1 MIEQKRLGKIMS
13 TEEIVQI
20 RDVYKQ
26 YPLGKLMVDALCG
39 VDMSLYRGEFVAL
52 VGPSG
57 SGKSTLLNMIGCVDV
72 PTSGTVLI
80 DGKNISELK
89 EKELTQLRLEKLGF
103 IFQSFNLINVLS
115 VYQNVEMPLLLQGKY
130 TKAEREAK
138 VTQIVDR
145 VGLTKFIRHRPNE
158 LSGGQR
164 QRVSIARALIT
175 GPRIVLA
182 DEPTANLDSKTGKEI
197 IDLMKEINEQE
208 HTTFIF
214 STHDDRV
221 VSRVERIIP
230 IEDGVIKLDSSVEA
244 KMNSGLDSQSR
255 SA

>member
-1 MIEQKRLGKIMS
+1 MSERSGEAIVKI
-13 TEEIVQI
+13 I
-20 RDVYKQ
+20 DVYKH
-26 YPLGKLMVDALCG
+26 YPLGKTTVEALRG
-39 VDMSLYRGEFVAL
+39 VNMELYKGEFAAL

-72 PTSGTVLI
+72 PSSGTVLI
-80 DGKNISELK
+80 DGNDISKLS
-89 EKELTQLRLEKLGF
+89 EKALTKLRLEKLGF

-115 VYQNVEMPLLLQGKY
+115 VYQNVEMPLLLQGRHS
-130 TKAEREAK
+130 KAEREQK
-138 VTQIVDR
+138 IKTIIDR

-182 DEPTANLDSKTGKEI
+182 DEPTANLDSVTGKEI

-208 HTTFIF
+208 KTTFIF

-230 IEDGVIKLDSSVEA
+230 IEDGVIKTEA
-244 KMNSGLDSQSR
+244 
-255 SA
+255 AAH

>member
-1 MIEQKRLGKIMS
+1 MS
-13 TEEIVQI
+13 QQQSGEAIVQI
-20 RDVYKQ
+20 IDVYKS
-26 YPLGKLMVDALCG
+26 YPLGKMMVDALRG
-39 VDMSLYRGEFVAL
+39 VNMELYTGEFAAL

-80 DGKNISELK
+80 DGNDISKLK
-89 EKELTQLRLEKLGF
+89 ERELTRLRLEKLGF

-130 TKAEREAK
+130 TKAERDQRIK
-138 VTQIVDR
+138 NIVDR
-145 VGLTKFIRHRPNE
+145 VGLTKFITHRPNE

-182 DEPTANLDSKTGKEI
+182 DEPTANLDSVTGKEI

-208 HTTFIF
+208 KTTFIF

-221 VSRVERIIP
+221 VSRVQRIIP
-230 IEDGVIKLDSSVEA
+230 IEDGLIKTEA
-244 KMNSGLDSQSR
+244 E
-255 SA
+255 AH

>member
-1 MIEQKRLGKIMS
+1 MGKQQS
-13 TEEIVQI
+13 GEAIVQI
-20 RDVYKQ
+20 KDVYKR
-26 YPLGKLMVDALCG
+26 YPLGKTMVEALRG
-39 VDMSLYRGEFVAL
+39 VSLELYTGEFAAL

-72 PTSGTVLI
+72 PSSGTVLI
-80 DGKNISELK
+80 DGNDISKLR
-89 EKELTQLRLEKLGF
+89 EKELTKLRLEKLGF

-115 VYQNVEMPLLLQGKY
+115 VYQNVEMPLLLQGRY
-130 TKAEREAK
+130 TRAERDQKIRNMVE
-138 VTQIVDR
+138 R
-145 VGLTKFIRHRPNE
+145 VGLTKFISHRPNE

-175 GPRIVLA
+175 SPRIVLA

-197 IDLMKEINEQE
+197 VDLMREINEQE

-221 VSRVERIIP
+221 MSRVERVIP
-230 IEDGVIKLDSSVEA
+230 IEDGVIKTEA
-244 KMNSGLDSQSR
+244 F
-255 SA
+255 AH

>member
-1 MIEQKRLGKIMS
+1 MSEQQSG
-13 TEEIVQI
+13 EAIVQI
-20 RDVYKQ
+20 IDVYKS
-26 YPLGKLMVDALCG
+26 YPLGKMMVDALRG
-39 VDMSLYRGEFVAL
+39 VNMELYTGEFAAL

-80 DGKNISELK
+80 DGNDISKLK
-89 EKELTQLRLEKLGF
+89 EKELTRLRLEKLGF

-130 TKAEREAK
+130 TKAERDK
-138 VTQIVDR
+138 KIKTIVER
-145 VGLTKFIRHRPNE
+145 VGLSKFIGHRPNE

-175 GPRIVLA
+175 DPRIVLA
-182 DEPTANLDSKTGKEI
+182 DEPTANLDSVTGKEI
-197 IDLMKEINEQE
+197 IDLMKEINEQQK
-208 HTTFIF
+208 TTFIF

-221 VSRVERIIP
+221 VSRVQRIIP
-230 IEDGVIKLDSSVEA
+230 IEDGVIKAEA
-244 KMNSGLDSQSR
+244 
-255 SA
+255 AAH

>member
-1 MIEQKRLGKIMS
+1 MSEQQSG
-13 TEEIVQI
+13 EAIVQI
-20 RDVYKQ
+20 KDVYKQ
-26 YPLGKLMVDALCG
+26 YPLGKVTVDALRG
-39 VDMSLYRGEFVAL
+39 VNMELYTGEFAAL

-72 PTSGTVLI
+72 PSSGTVLI
-80 DGKNISELK
+80 DGNDISKLK
-89 EKELTQLRLEKLGF
+89 EKELTKLRLEKLGF

-115 VYQNVEMPLLLQGKY
+115 VYQNVEMPLLLQGRY
-130 TKAEREAK
+130 SKAERDQRIK
-138 VTQIVDR
+138 TIVDR
-145 VGLTKFIRHRPNE
+145 VGLSKFITHRPNE

-175 GPRIVLA
+175 SPRIVLA
-182 DEPTANLDSKTGKEI
+182 DEPTANLDSVTGKEI

-208 HTTFIF
+208 KTTFIF

-230 IEDGVIKLDSSVEA
+230 IEDGLIKDTAEA
-244 KMNSGLDSQSR
+244 
-255 SA
+255 AH

>member
-1 MIEQKRLGKIMS
+1 MTQSIPSPQS
-13 TEEIVQI
+13 
-20 RDVYKQ
+20 RDVIVKIQ
-26 YPLGKLMVDALCG
+26 DVRKSYPLGKVSVDALRG
-39 VDMSLYRGEFVAL
+39 VNMELYAGEFAAL

-72 PTSGTVLI
+72 PTSGKVLI
-80 DGKNISELK
+80 DEHNISELK

-115 VYQNVEMPLLLQGKY
+115 VYQNVEMPLLLQGRFSKE
-130 TKAEREAK
+130 ERDQK
-138 VTQIVDR
+138 IRNIVDR
-145 VGLTKFIRHRPNE
+145 VGLTKFINHRPNE

-175 GPRIVLA
+175 NPRIVLA

-197 IDLMKEINEQE
+197 IDLMKEINEQQK
-208 HTTFIF
+208 TTFIF

-230 IEDGVIKLDSSVEA
+230 IEDGLIKSDHA
-244 KMNSGLDSQSR
+244 
-255 SA
+255 

>member
-1 MIEQKRLGKIMS
+1 MS
-13 TEEIVQI
+13 DLQNKSAVIVQI

-26 YPLGKLMVDALCG
+26 YPLGRVMVDALRG
-39 VDMSLYRGEFVAL
+39 VNMDLYKGEFAAL

-80 DGKNISELK
+80 DGNDIGKMK
-89 EKELTQLRLEKLGF
+89 EKDLTQLRLEKLGF

-115 VYQNVEMPLLLQGKY
+115 VYQNVEMPLLLQGRY
-130 TKAEREAK
+130 TKAQRDEK
-138 VTQIVDR
+138 VRRIVER
-145 VGLTKFIRHRPNE
+145 VGLTKFIKHRPNE

-175 GPRIVLA
+175 SPRIVLA

-208 HTTFIF
+208 RTTFIF

-221 VSRVERIIP
+221 VSRVERVIP
-230 IEDGVIKLDSSVEA
+230 IEDGVIKMETA
-244 KMNSGLDSQSR
+244 H
-255 SA
+255 

>member
-1 MIEQKRLGKIMS
+1 MS
-13 TEEIVQI
+13 DPRAHSPKSGDVIVQI
-20 RDVYKQ
+20 KDVYKS
-26 YPLGKLMVDALCG
+26 YPLGKVTVDALRG
-39 VDMSLYRGEFVAL
+39 VNMELYAGEFAAL

-80 DGKNISELK
+80 DGHNISTLK
-89 EKELTQLRLEKLGF
+89 EKDLTLLRLEKLGF

-115 VYQNVEMPLLLQGKY
+115 VYQNVEMPLLLQGRF
-130 TKAEREAK
+130 TKAEREQRIK
-138 VTQIVDR
+138 TIVDR
-145 VGLTKFIRHRPNE
+145 VGLTKFITHRPNE

-175 GPRIVLA
+175 NPRIVLA
-182 DEPTANLDSKTGKEI
+182 DEPTANLDSVTGKEI

-208 HTTFIF
+208 KTTFIF

-230 IEDGVIKLDSSVEA
+230 IEDGLIKSEA
-244 KMNSGLDSQSR
+244 
-255 SA
+255 AAH